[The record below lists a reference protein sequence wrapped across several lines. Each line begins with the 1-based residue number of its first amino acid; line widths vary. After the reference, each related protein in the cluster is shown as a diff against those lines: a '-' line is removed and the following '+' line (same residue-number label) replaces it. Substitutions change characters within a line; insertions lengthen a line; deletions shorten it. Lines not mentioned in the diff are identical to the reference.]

1 MHRLR
6 TLLLPLALLGL
17 LALTP
22 PALGAA
28 PVPTEDYATL
38 LHQINLKKGDPKR
51 VVKATLD
58 KRRHHIRVT
67 LADGSRPL
75 ISYPAGQ
82 DKFLV
87 DTLLR
92 HHIHPKYTAAKKVHH
107 VLRYIAA
114 GVVAV
119 LLLIGAGVWVY
130 TRGREAEREPGDAQ
144 PPAEAP
150 DSSAQ

>member
-1 MHRLR
+1 MPRLR
-6 TLLLPLALLGL
+6 TLVPLIALLGL
-17 LALTP
+17 LAITA

-28 PVPTEDYATL
+28 PVPTETYASL
-38 LHQINLKKGDPKR
+38 LHQIDAKKGSPQR
-51 VVKATLD
+51 VVAATIDKA
-58 KRRHHIRVT
+58 KHHIRVT

-75 ISYPAGQ
+75 VVYPAAQ

-87 DTLLR
+87 DTLLH
-92 HHIHPKYTAAKKVHH
+92 HHIRLKYTPAKKVHH

-130 TRGREAEREPGDAQ
+130 TRGRDTEPEPADTQPAAQ
-144 PPAEAP
+144 PP
-150 DSSAQ
+150 DSSTQ

>member
-1 MHRLR
+1 MSRLR
-6 TLLLPLALLGL
+6 TLVPLIALLGL
-17 LALTP
+17 LALTS

-28 PVPTEDYATL
+28 PVPTETYASL
-38 LHQINLKKGDPKR
+38 LHQIDAKKGDPQR
-51 VVKATLD
+51 VVAATVDKA
-58 KRRHHIRVT
+58 RHHIRVT
-67 LADGSRPL
+67 LANGSRPL
-75 ISYPAGQ
+75 VVYPAAQ

-92 HHIHPKYTAAKKVHH
+92 HHIRPKYTPAKKVHH

-130 TRGREAEREPGDAQ
+130 TRGREPQPEPADTQPAAQ
-144 PPAEAP
+144 PP
-150 DSSAQ
+150 DSSTQ